1 MEGEVKFDEGS
12 RAVFGTQSGQNPT
25 KAGFGKE
32 GFIGP
37 QSMTSRS
44 LYQYNNA
51 RKFAW
56 PIRVFFRLRLV
67 KTEKQAQIFII
78 VLFFIALSIAVYI
91 ARDTLSTPEVRE
103 LPRVKINAV

>member
-1 MEGEVKFDEGS
+1 MEGEVKFDEGPE
-12 RAVFGTQSGQNPT
+12 VMFGTQNNQGSI

-37 QSMTSRS
+37 QSMTSKH
-44 LYQYNNA
+44 QYNNT

-56 PIRVFFRLRLV
+56 PVRLLFRLRLV
-67 KTEKQAQIFII
+67 RTEKQAQIFII
-78 VLFFIALSIAVYI
+78 VLFFIAISAAIYI

-103 LPRVKINAV
+103 LPHVKISAA